1 MVDGQGIDTDV
12 VEGVGVD
19 GVRPGDDGGVNRT
32 IDQEVSRNLAPKKSN
47 SIIIT
52 FFFRWEELM
61 IISTQEY
68 GDLTRVRGGG
78 GTSIRSPL
86 ARSR

>member
-1 MVDGQGIDTDV
+1 MDGQGVDTDV

-19 GVRPGDDGGVNRT
+19 RVRPGDDGGVDRT
-32 IDQEVSRNLAPKKSN
+32 IDQEVLRNLSSEKSN

-68 GDLTRVRGGG
+68 GDLTGVGGGG
-78 GTSIRSPL
+78 GTSIWSPL
-86 ARSR
+86 SRSRE